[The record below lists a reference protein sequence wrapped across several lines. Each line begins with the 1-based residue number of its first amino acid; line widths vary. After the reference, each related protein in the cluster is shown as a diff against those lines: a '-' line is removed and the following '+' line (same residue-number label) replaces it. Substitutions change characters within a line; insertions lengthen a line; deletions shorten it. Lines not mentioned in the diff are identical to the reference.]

1 MTKMELSKA
10 TESEIREV
18 YQTYWDAYLRGDM
31 ETFGSFLD
39 EHVVIYGTAVGEVF
53 SSKQEALDFYTA
65 TADEMTGKA
74 EFRNRDIRIQAL
86 GEAFAIYEESQLYI
100 LIEGTWTFYGS
111 ARLSGIL
118 KKKNGSW
125 KIIHQ
130 HGSFPDTRT
139 EEGQQV
145 ASEKIKEE
153 NLQLKEAVYR
163 RTIELENKTYELEI
177 ESALERV
184 RTIAMSMRK
193 PDDMLSVCESIA
205 LQLDRLKVDHIRNV
219 QTAVVSE
226 KLPGYYLNYQYFFP
240 YQKSILETVEID
252 KHPSVKAMVHKMQA
266 SPEAYF
272 PATFKGKELD
282 EWRKYRKEDNQFPD
296 PILEMSEEVHFH
308 FYSIGRGG
316 LGIST
321 YRSLTPES
329 LNLFHRFRNVF
340 LLAYQR
346 FRDIEQ
352 AEMQARE
359 AQIELALERVRART
373 MAMQHSEELQD
384 TSLLL
389 FKQLKELGEPAEQ
402 CTIGIIK
409 ESEGVVEINATLHG
423 SKLRQIFRHKLDE
436 PFVMAKMFKSFKD
449 QQRTLLLELQGEEL
463 RMYNE
468 YRNTVVGSNTFPVKL
483 LPGDRRIIHIAYF
496 SKGFLALSTN
506 EPRPA
511 ESLHLLERFA
521 IVFEQTYTRFLDLQ
535 KAEALAREA
544 RIESSLEKVRS
555 VAMGMRKPE
564 DLLNVC
570 EQLYMESQALGL
582 THIRNAIINIHNDE
596 QRTFINYD
604 YSPEIGKSIT
614 PLTFDIH
621 PVIEK
626 QIRQVRSADDAFSE
640 TSFTGA
646 ELEEWKA
653 FRKSKGEKDDPR
665 IEQLSGLYYY
675 LYSIGTGSIGIS
687 TFEPAH
693 REHVDILKRFRNVF
707 ALAYQRYTE
716 ILFAE
721 SQAREAQIEAA
732 MERVR
737 SRSMAMRS
745 SDELSDVVKLLYQ
758 ELDKLNANNASTD
771 IEIGLLDEE
780 TGIAAVWAHLY
791 QSDGTIA
798 KFNFPLSQLEET
810 RSEWEAYKNT
820 PIDQRNTLFITNEF
834 SGARLQNLFNG
845 IISYPELQQV
855 FEPLME
861 AGITKWV
868 THNAYFSYGI
878 VTLQGTEPYPQETL
892 DIQRRFARVFEQT
905 YIRFLDLKKAEQQ
918 TEQAVLDFEL
928 LKVEKKRAEEA
939 LSDLKEAQSQLIQAE
954 KMASLGELT
963 AGIAHEIQ
971 NPLNFVN
978 NFSEVSDEL
987 MDEMKHELATG
998 NMKEAIDLANDVK
1011 QNLEKILQHGKRADA
1026 IVKGMLQHSR
1036 TSTGQK
1042 ELTDINAL
1050 ADEYLRLAYHGLRA
1064 KDKSFNA
1071 TMKTDFDTSIG
1082 KINVIPQDI
1091 GRVLLNLIT
1100 NAFHA
1105 VSAPKSPKGDL
1116 PNDPTIIVS
1125 TRLIKSPR
1133 LLSGVEVL
1141 GDLGA
1146 KQDLRANTVE
1156 ICVSDNGPGIPDAIK
1171 DKIFQPFF
1179 TTKPTGQG
1187 TGLGLSLS
1195 YDIIKAHG
1203 GELKFEST
1211 PGEGT
1216 TFTIRIPNHE
1226 PSQNS

>member
-18 YQTYWDAYLRGDM
+18 YQTYWDAYLRGDK
-31 ETFGSFLD
+31 ETFGSFLE

-389 FKQLKELGEPAEQ
+389 FEQLKELGEPAEQ

-511 ESLHLLERFA
+511 
-521 IVFEQTYTRFLDLQ
+521 
-535 KAEALAREA
+535 
-544 RIESSLEKVRS
+544 
-555 VAMGMRKPE
+555 
-564 DLLNVC
+564 
-570 EQLYMESQALGL
+570 
-582 THIRNAIINIHNDE
+582 
-596 QRTFINYD
+596 
-604 YSPEIGKSIT
+604 
-614 PLTFDIH
+614 
-621 PVIEK
+621 
-626 QIRQVRSADDAFSE
+626 
-640 TSFTGA
+640 
-646 ELEEWKA
+646 
-653 FRKSKGEKDDPR
+653 
-665 IEQLSGLYYY
+665 
-675 LYSIGTGSIGIS
+675 
-687 TFEPAH
+687 
-693 REHVDILKRFRNVF
+693 
-707 ALAYQRYTE
+707 
-716 ILFAE
+716 
-721 SQAREAQIEAA
+721 
-732 MERVR
+732 
-737 SRSMAMRS
+737 
-745 SDELSDVVKLLYQ
+745 
-758 ELDKLNANNASTD
+758 
-771 IEIGLLDEE
+771 
-780 TGIAAVWAHLY
+780 
-791 QSDGTIA
+791 
-798 KFNFPLSQLEET
+798 
-810 RSEWEAYKNT
+810 
-820 PIDQRNTLFITNEF
+820 
-834 SGARLQNLFNG
+834 
-845 IISYPELQQV
+845 
-855 FEPLME
+855 
-861 AGITKWV
+861 
-868 THNAYFSYGI
+868 
-878 VTLQGTEPYPQETL
+878 
-892 DIQRRFARVFEQT
+892 
-905 YIRFLDLKKAEQQ
+905 
-918 TEQAVLDFEL
+918 
-928 LKVEKKRAEEA
+928 
-939 LSDLKEAQSQLIQAE
+939 
-954 KMASLGELT
+954 
-963 AGIAHEIQ
+963 
-971 NPLNFVN
+971 
-978 NFSEVSDEL
+978 
-987 MDEMKHELATG
+987 
-998 NMKEAIDLANDVK
+998 
-1011 QNLEKILQHGKRADA
+1011 
-1026 IVKGMLQHSR
+1026 
-1036 TSTGQK
+1036 
-1042 ELTDINAL
+1042 
-1050 ADEYLRLAYHGLRA
+1050 
-1064 KDKSFNA
+1064 
-1071 TMKTDFDTSIG
+1071 
-1082 KINVIPQDI
+1082 
-1091 GRVLLNLIT
+1091 
-1100 NAFHA
+1100 
-1105 VSAPKSPKGDL
+1105 
-1116 PNDPTIIVS
+1116 
-1125 TRLIKSPR
+1125 
-1133 LLSGVEVL
+1133 
-1141 GDLGA
+1141 
-1146 KQDLRANTVE
+1146 
-1156 ICVSDNGPGIPDAIK
+1156 
-1171 DKIFQPFF
+1171 
-1179 TTKPTGQG
+1179 
-1187 TGLGLSLS
+1187 
-1195 YDIIKAHG
+1195 
-1203 GELKFEST
+1203 
-1211 PGEGT
+1211 
-1216 TFTIRIPNHE
+1216 
-1226 PSQNS
+1226 